1 MTPLRTRLY
10 TVIRTTERISI
21 QRLSEMFKTS
31 TDTLELHIRR
41 LESDGYPIIYKN
53 GYVFKK
59 DYGFIKKLIS
69 NGNFFKRAK
78 GKRVKL

>member
-53 GYVFKK
+53 GYAINKE
-59 DYGFIKKLIS
+59 YGLIERLFS
-69 NGNFFKRAK
+69 RTNRRRGS
-78 GKRVKL
+78 LWQ

>member
-41 LESDGYPIIYKN
+41 LESDGYPVIYKE
-53 GYVFKK
+53 GYAINKE
-59 DYGFIKKLIS
+59 YGLIERLF
-69 NGNFFKRAK
+69 GRTKRRR
-78 GKRVKL
+78 GSLWQ